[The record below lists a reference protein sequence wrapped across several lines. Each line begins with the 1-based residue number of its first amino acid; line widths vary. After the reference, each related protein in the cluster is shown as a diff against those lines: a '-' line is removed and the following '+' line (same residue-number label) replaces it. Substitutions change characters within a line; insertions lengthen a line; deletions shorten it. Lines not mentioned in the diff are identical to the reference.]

1 MNNGK
6 KYGIYGGSFDPI
18 HIGHAAL
25 ADSAVRECGLDK
37 LIFMPAFI
45 SPFKQDRKVTDGHDR
60 CGMIEAVLKENSAFC
75 LSRYEL
81 NRKGPS
87 YTIETLRH
95 WDKLLDGDLC
105 FVLGFDSAVQV
116 DTWYEGEEILR
127 NYHLITARR
136 PDTDFNEGMRIIES
150 FREKYGAPPHAG
162 LAYGL
167 DRLVMLL
174 LGEKSIREVIAF
186 PKNQNAECPVCEA
199 PAPAGAGQLEELGI
213 ELIEE

>member
-1 MNNGK
+1 MK

-18 HIGHAAL
+18 HIGHVAL
-25 ADSAVRECGLDK
+25 ANSAVRECGLDK

-60 CGMIEAVLKENSAFC
+60 CGMIETVLKVNSAFC

-95 WDKLLDGDLC
+95 WDDLLDGELC
-105 FVLGFDSAVQV
+105 FILGFDSAVQV
-116 DTWYEGEEILR
+116 DTWYQGEEILK

-136 PDTDFNEGMRIIES
+136 PDTDYAEGMKVIES
-150 FREKYGAPPHAG
+150 FREKYGADITVMEMPPVDASSTEIRELAKAG
-162 LAYGL
+162 
-167 DRLVMLL
+167 
-174 LGEKSIREVIAF
+174 KSISGLV
-186 PKNQNAECPVCEA
+186 PPGV
-199 PAPAGAGQLEELGI
+199 EEYII
-213 ELIEE
+213 EHKLYR

>member
-18 HIGHAAL
+18 HIGHVAL

-45 SPFKQDRKVTDGHDR
+45 SPFKQDRKVTGGHDR
-60 CGMIEAVLKENSAFC
+60 CGMIEAALKVNSAFC

-81 NRKGPS
+81 NKKGTS

-95 WDKLLDGDLC
+95 WDDLLDGDLY

-116 DTWYEGEEILR
+116 NTWYEGEEILR

-136 PDTDFNEGMRIIES
+136 PDTDYSEGMRIIES
-150 FREKYGAPPHAG
+150 FREKYGADITVMEMPPVDASSTNIRNLIKEGKPITG
-162 LAYGL
+162 LVPPGVEEYII
-167 DRLVMLL
+167 
-174 LGEKSIREVIAF
+174 EH
-186 PKNQNAECPVCEA
+186 
-199 PAPAGAGQLEELGI
+199 QLYR
-213 ELIEE
+213 

>member
-45 SPFKQDRKVTDGHDR
+45 SPFKQDRNVTDGHDR

-127 NYHLITARR
+127 NYNLITARR

-150 FREKYGAPPHAG
+150 FREKYGADITVMDMLPVDASSTNIRNLIKEGKPITGLVPPG
-162 LAYGL
+162 
-167 DRLVMLL
+167 V
-174 LGEKSIREVIAF
+174 
-186 PKNQNAECPVCEA
+186 
-199 PAPAGAGQLEELGI
+199 EEYII
-213 ELIEE
+213 EHKLYR

>member
-18 HIGHAAL
+18 HIGHVTL
-25 ADSAVRECGLDK
+25 AESAVRECGLDK

-60 CGMIEAVLKENSAFC
+60 CGMIEAALKVNSAFC
-75 LSRYEL
+75 ISRYEL
-81 NRKGPS
+81 NKKGTS

-95 WDKLLDGDLC
+95 WDNLLDGDMY

-127 NYHLITARR
+127 NFHLITARR
-136 PDTDFNEGMRIIES
+136 PDTDYAEGMRILES
-150 FREKYGAPPHAG
+150 FREKYGAAITVLEMPPIDASSTNIRNLVKDGKPITG
-162 LAYGL
+162 LVPPGVEEYII
-167 DRLVMLL
+167 
-174 LGEKSIREVIAF
+174 EH
-186 PKNQNAECPVCEA
+186 
-199 PAPAGAGQLEELGI
+199 QLYK
-213 ELIEE
+213 

>member
-6 KYGIYGGSFDPI
+6 KYGIYGGSFDPV

-45 SPFKQDRKVTDGHDR
+45 SPFKQDRNVTDGHDR

-150 FREKYGAPPHAG
+150 FREKYGA
-162 LAYGL
+162 
-167 DRLVMLL
+167 DITVMDMLPVDASSTNIRNL
-174 LGEKSIREVIAF
+174 IREGKPITGLVPPGVEEYII
-186 PKNQNAECPVCEA
+186 EH
-199 PAPAGAGQLEELGI
+199 QLYR
-213 ELIEE
+213 

>member
-60 CGMIEAVLKENSAFC
+60 CGMIEAALKVNSAFC

-81 NRKGPS
+81 NKKGTS

-95 WDKLLDGDLC
+95 WDNLLDGDMY

-127 NYHLITARR
+127 NFHLITARR
-136 PDTDFNEGMRIIES
+136 PDTDYAEGMRILES
-150 FREKYGAPPHAG
+150 FREKYGAAITVLEMPPIDASSTNIRNLVKDGKPITG
-162 LAYGL
+162 LVPPGVEEYII
-167 DRLVMLL
+167 
-174 LGEKSIREVIAF
+174 EH
-186 PKNQNAECPVCEA
+186 
-199 PAPAGAGQLEELGI
+199 QLYK
-213 ELIEE
+213 

>member
-18 HIGHAAL
+18 HIGHVTL

-60 CGMIEAVLKENSAFC
+60 CGMIEAALKVNSAFC

-81 NRKGPS
+81 NKKGTS

-95 WDKLLDGDLC
+95 WDDLLDGDMY

-136 PDTDFNEGMRIIES
+136 PDTDYSDGMRIIES
-150 FREKYGAPPHAG
+150 FREKYGAAITVLEMPPVDASSTNIRNLIKEGKPITG
-162 LAYGL
+162 LVPPGVEEYII
-167 DRLVMLL
+167 
-174 LGEKSIREVIAF
+174 EH
-186 PKNQNAECPVCEA
+186 
-199 PAPAGAGQLEELGI
+199 QLYK
-213 ELIEE
+213 

>member
-1 MNNGK
+1 MDRGK

-18 HIGHAAL
+18 HIGHVAL

-60 CGMIEAVLKENSAFC
+60 CGMIEAALKVNSAFC

-81 NRKGPS
+81 NKKGTS

-95 WDKLLDGDLC
+95 WDDLLDGDLY

-116 DTWYEGEEILR
+116 NTWYEGEEILR

-136 PDTDFNEGMRIIES
+136 PDTDYSEGMRIIES
-150 FREKYGAPPHAG
+150 FREKYGADITVMEMPPVDASSTNIRNLIKEGKPITG
-162 LAYGL
+162 LVPPGVEEYII
-167 DRLVMLL
+167 
-174 LGEKSIREVIAF
+174 EH
-186 PKNQNAECPVCEA
+186 
-199 PAPAGAGQLEELGI
+199 QLYK
-213 ELIEE
+213 

>member
-18 HIGHAAL
+18 HIGHVAL

-60 CGMIEAVLKENSAFC
+60 CGMIEAALKVNSAFC

-81 NRKGPS
+81 NKKGTS

-95 WDKLLDGDLC
+95 WDDLLDGDMY

-136 PDTDFNEGMRIIES
+136 PDTDYSEGMRIIES
-150 FREKYGAPPHAG
+150 FREKYGADITVMEMPPVDASSTNIRNLIKEGKPITG
-162 LAYGL
+162 LVPPGVEEYII
-167 DRLVMLL
+167 
-174 LGEKSIREVIAF
+174 EH
-186 PKNQNAECPVCEA
+186 
-199 PAPAGAGQLEELGI
+199 QLYR
-213 ELIEE
+213 

>member
-18 HIGHAAL
+18 HIGHVAL

-60 CGMIEAVLKENSAFC
+60 CGMIEAALKVNSAFC

-81 NRKGPS
+81 NKKGTS

-95 WDKLLDGDLC
+95 WDDLLDGDLY

-116 DTWYEGEEILR
+116 NTWYEGEEILR

-136 PDTDFNEGMRIIES
+136 PDTDYSEGMRIIES
-150 FREKYGAPPHAG
+150 FREKYGADITVMEMPPVDASSTNIRNLIKEGKPITG
-162 LAYGL
+162 LVPPGVEEYII
-167 DRLVMLL
+167 
-174 LGEKSIREVIAF
+174 EH
-186 PKNQNAECPVCEA
+186 
-199 PAPAGAGQLEELGI
+199 QLYR
-213 ELIEE
+213 

>member
-150 FREKYGAPPHAG
+150 FREKYGADITVMDMLPVDASSTNIRNLIKEGKPITGLVPPG
-162 LAYGL
+162 
-167 DRLVMLL
+167 V
-174 LGEKSIREVIAF
+174 
-186 PKNQNAECPVCEA
+186 
-199 PAPAGAGQLEELGI
+199 EEYII
-213 ELIEE
+213 EHKLYR